1 MQTML
6 KKLTAVIAMAA
17 LLLTVGLVSAQA
29 LTRSERAEIRF
40 LEGMIDHHQMALDMA
55 ADCVAKATTA
65 SVRAV
70 CENIIAAQSAE
81 IERMQ
86 GWLLDWY
93 NITYAPVSM
102 IDAESGG
109 MMDMHTMMDMM
120 HGQGSGD
127 DDAHSG
133 GSQDSHGGH
142 GASSAGPFTDPP
154 MMMGMFAG
162 FNRLEGVA
170 YEIAWL
176 ESMVDHHDDAIHM
189 AERMLTR
196 AVHAELGELA
206 QQIIADQSAE
216 IALIETLIAELAS

>member
-1 MQTML
+1 MMR
-6 KKLTAVIAMAA
+6 KLTALIAIAA

-65 SVRAV
+65 SVVTV
-70 CENIIAAQSAE
+70 CENVIAAQSAE
-81 IERMQ
+81 IELMQ

-93 NITYAPVSM
+93 NIAYAPLSM
-102 IDAESGG
+102 FDAASGG
-109 MMDMHTMMDMM
+109 MMDMHAMMDVL
-120 HGQGSGD
+120 HDEDEDEEAQGG
-127 DDAHSG
+127 H
-133 GSQDSHGGH
+133 DSHSDH
-142 GASSAGPFTDPP
+142 SAASDGPYTDPP

-162 FNRLEGVA
+162 FNRLEGIA

-189 AERMLTR
+189 AERVLTR
-196 AVHAELGELA
+196 VAHAELGELA
-206 QQIIADQSAE
+206 QRIINDQSTE
-216 IALIETLIAELAS
+216 IALIETLISELAG

>member
-1 MQTML
+1 ML
-6 KKLTAVIAMAA
+6 KKLTVLITIAA
-17 LLLTVGLVSAQA
+17 LLLTVGLAAAQD
-29 LTRSERAEIRF
+29 LTRSQRAEIRF

-65 SVRAV
+65 SVVTV
-70 CENIIAAQSAE
+70 CENVIAAQSAE

-93 NITYAPVSM
+93 NIAYAPVSM

-120 HGQGSGD
+120 HGQNQ
-127 DDAHSG
+127 DAGTQG
-133 GSQDSHGGH
+133 GHGGH
-142 GASSAGPFTDPP
+142 GDHGAADDGPFTDPP

-170 YEIAWL
+170 YEVAWL

-189 AERMLTR
+189 AERMLSR
-196 AVHAELGELA
+196 VVHPELGELA
-206 QQIIADQSAE
+206 QQIIDDQSAE
-216 IALIETLIAELAS
+216 IALIETLIAELAG

>member
-1 MQTML
+1 MMR
-6 KKLTAVIAMAA
+6 KLTVVIAMAA
-17 LLLTVGLVSAQA
+17 LLLTVGLVSAQE

-65 SVRAV
+65 SVRSV
-70 CENIIAAQSAE
+70 CENVIAAQSAE
-81 IERMQ
+81 IELMQ

-93 NITYAPVSM
+93 NIAYAPVSM

-109 MMDMHTMMDMM
+109 MMDMHAMMDMM
-120 HGQGSGD
+120 DGQGSGD
-127 DDAHSG
+127 DDTHSG
-133 GSQDSHGGH
+133 GSQGGHGGH
-142 GASSAGPFTDPP
+142 GASNADPFTDPP

-196 AVHAELGELA
+196 VVHAELGELA
-206 QQIIADQSAE
+206 QRIIDDQSAE
-216 IALIETLIAELAS
+216 IALIETLISELAG

>member
-1 MQTML
+1 MMR
-6 KKLTAVIAMAA
+6 KLTVVIAMAA
-17 LLLTVGLVSAQA
+17 LLLTFGLVSAQT

-55 ADCVAKATTA
+55 ADCVAKASTA
-65 SVRAV
+65 SVVTV
-70 CENIIAAQSAE
+70 CENVIAAQSAE
-81 IERMQ
+81 IELMQ

-93 NITYAPVSM
+93 NIAYAPVSM

-109 MMDMHTMMDMM
+109 MMDMHAMMDMM
-120 HGQGSGD
+120 HNEDENQDAQGG
-127 DDAHSG
+127 HG
-133 GSQDSHGGH
+133 GHGGH
-142 GASSAGPFTDPP
+142 GASNAGPFTDPP

-196 AVHAELGELA
+196 VVHAEVGELA
-206 QQIIADQSAE
+206 QQIIDDQSAE
-216 IALIETLIAELAS
+216 IALIETLIAELAG

>member
-1 MQTML
+1 MMR
-6 KKLTAVIAMAA
+6 KLTVVIAMAA
-17 LLLTVGLVSAQA
+17 LLLTVGLVSAQT

-55 ADCVAKATTA
+55 ADCVAKASTA
-65 SVRAV
+65 SVVTV
-70 CENIIAAQSAE
+70 CENVIAAQSAE
-81 IERMQ
+81 IELMQ

-93 NITYAPVSM
+93 NIAYAPVSM

-109 MMDMHTMMDMM
+109 MMDMHAMMDMM
-120 HGQGSGD
+120 HGQGSGEG
-127 DDAHSG
+127 DADSG
-133 GSQDSHGGH
+133 ESQGGHGGHGGH
-142 GASSAGPFTDPP
+142 GASNAGPFTDPP

-196 AVHAELGELA
+196 VVHAEVGELA
-206 QQIIADQSAE
+206 QQIIDDQSAE
-216 IALIETLIAELAS
+216 IALIETLIAELAG

>member
-6 KKLTAVIAMAA
+6 KKLTVLITIAA
-17 LLLTVGLVSAQA
+17 LLLTVGLAAAQD
-29 LTRSERAEIRF
+29 LTRSQRAEIRF

-65 SVRAV
+65 SVVTV
-70 CENIIAAQSAE
+70 CENVIAAQSAE

-93 NITYAPVSM
+93 NIAYAPVSM

-120 HGQGSGD
+120 HGQNQ
-127 DDAHSG
+127 DAGTQG
-133 GSQDSHGGH
+133 GHGGH
-142 GASSAGPFTDPP
+142 GDHGAADDGPFTDPP

-170 YEIAWL
+170 YEVAWL

-189 AERMLTR
+189 AERMLSR
-196 AVHAELGELA
+196 VVHPELGELA
-206 QQIIADQSAE
+206 QQIIDDQSAE
-216 IALIETLIAELAS
+216 IALIETLIAELAG